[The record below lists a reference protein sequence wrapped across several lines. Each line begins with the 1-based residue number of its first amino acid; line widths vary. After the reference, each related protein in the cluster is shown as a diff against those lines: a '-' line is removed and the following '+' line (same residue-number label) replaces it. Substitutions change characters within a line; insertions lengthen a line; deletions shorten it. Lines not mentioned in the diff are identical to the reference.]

1 MANSRRLQVG
11 VAIGLGLLAS
21 TAACERNESPPAT
34 IGQPA
39 QQLATMPPTSFVTV
53 TSTPTT
59 IPVEY
64 IDDCVEFVQFAA
76 FVGVADMATMW
87 QAANH
92 DVALLRENCI
102 SLGRGDPAALREISQ
117 RRDELEA
124 FFGVTTTI
132 STITDATTATT
143 VTTITTGTG
152 TATATVATGP

>member
-1 MANSRRLQVG
+1 MANSWRLQAG

-21 TAACERNESPPAT
+21 TAACERNESPPAS

-53 TSTPTT
+53 TTTPTT

-76 FVGVADMATMW
+76 YIGVADMATMW
-87 QAANH
+87 EAASH
-92 DVALLRENCI
+92 DAARLRENCI
-102 SLGRGDPAALREISQ
+102 SLGRGDPNALREISL

-124 FFGVTTTI
+124 YFGVTTT
-132 STITDATTATT
+132 AGTAAETNTT
-143 VTTITTGTG
+143 VTVTDNAAG
-152 TATATVATGP
+152 TADTTTVAAAP

>member
-1 MANSRRLQVG
+1 MANSWRLQVG

-39 QQLATMPPTSFVTV
+39 QQLATVPPTSFVTV
-53 TSTPTT
+53 TTTPST

-76 FVGVADMATMW
+76 YVGVADMATMW
-87 QAANH
+87 EAA
-92 DVALLRENCI
+92 DYDPARLRENCI

-124 FFGVTTTI
+124 FFGVTTTVTPTG
-132 STITDATTATT
+132 STNVTST
-143 VTTITTGTG
+143 VTTIGTTIGTE
-152 TATATVATGP
+152 P